1 MTTKTDL
8 PTELESIASDEKLMQ
23 IARKAIEDEL
33 VEWRDECRF
42 MMRNNG
48 FAIRNRD
55 GSSSTIIRFGSEAT
69 EWQPGDPLR
78 CRSRRADRYLS

>member
-55 GSSSTIIRFGSEAT
+55 GSSSTIIRFGSEYGLRIALRAIAAHLA
-69 EWQPGDPLR
+69 EKGDG
-78 CRSRRADRYLS
+78 